1 MVGKLAEHEKW
12 AAISKAKRKVLLPMQ
27 ADGDVEGEH
36 SIDKAGKSSGSTGKT
51 PNKKKR
57 GSQGTPGSA
66 EKTGVIIT
74 EPPSGSS
81 TRCHCDSHVT
91 PEPEQAQKTCQKTCY
106 ICTEPPSGKSM
117 WCVRHKRL
125 QDNVLY
131 QAKKNGLPG
140 ELKTFQ
146 KIFAKA
152 TTASNLLADFEMK
165 HPESKYRKYSDED
178 ETL

>member
-81 TRCHCDSHVT
+81 TRIITET
-91 PEPEQAQKTCQKTCY
+91 PHHT
-106 ICTEPPSGKSM
+106 
-117 WCVRHKRL
+117 
-125 QDNVLY
+125 
-131 QAKKNGLPG
+131 G
-140 ELKTFQ
+140 ELKTLQ
-146 KIFAKA
+146 KILAKA